1 MTQKTEAQRN
11 AEKTVAAARALS
23 RRSVLKGAVLAG
35 LLIAGPFVVNRRV
48 LASSGDLNLLMWSD
62 YLPPGLIADFET
74 KTGIKVNYTGIG
86 SNEEIIAQMKAS
98 GGRGFDIC
106 SPTNMRAPQWEDL
119 DLLQPFDT
127 RRIAK
132 LDNLNPAMLRVGDR
146 DWNFGNRGSHWVP
159 HIWGT
164 EAISWRTDKWQ
175 PKDGPNGLPSY
186 GDIWDPA
193 VKGKTMMRLHSGMLG
208 AGLYLEVTG
217 VLEPGDMRRAYESE
231 DAMRPVWNKVT
242 KFCIDHK
249 DQVKLFWNDA
259 DSQKN
264 GFLTEGVVV
273 GQTWDGPP
281 TALKNA
287 GEPVMYRAPKE
298 RRAGLDRR
306 HGDTGRGGEH
316 RSALRLPGPRLLA
329 RAGGQGNR
337 PARLQLSGPGRR
349 RLRQRHLCQELRR
362 GLPGR
367 LPGQPLALAE
377 RAAVVRGPADRVPRQ
392 VPGRLSQGSST
403 LLPLEHAA
411 NLGEHLVDVFVF
423 EN

>member
-23 RRSVLKGAVLAG
+23 RRSVLKGAVAAG
-35 LLIAGPFVVNRRV
+35 FLIAGPFVVNRRV
-48 LASSGDLNLLMWSD
+48 LASSGDLNILMWSD

-127 RRIAK
+127 HRIAK
-132 LDNLNPAMLRVGDR
+132 LDNINPAMLRVGDR

-249 DQVKLFWNDA
+249 DQMKLFWNDA

-281 TALKNA
+281 IALKNA

-298 RRAGLDRR
+298 G
-306 HGDTGRGGEH
+306 
-316 RSALRLPGPRLLA
+316 
-329 RAGGQGNR
+329 
-337 PARLQLSGPGRR
+337 
-349 RLRQRHLCQELRR
+349 
-362 GLPGR
+362 
-367 LPGQPLALAE
+367 ALAWIDGMAIPVGAE
-377 RAAVVRGPADRVPRQ
+377 NIDQLYAFLDHAFSPEPAGKAIDQHGYNSAVLGADVFASDTYAKNFGEAY
-392 VPGRLSQGSST
+392 PGDSL
-403 LLPLEHAA
+403 A
-411 NLGEHLVDVFVF
+411 NLWPWPNEPQWYADLRTEYVAMFVG
-423 EN
+423 